1 MEKYKHAIETET
13 SEADSQIATSKA
25 MLEQKKVEVI

>member
-1 MEKYKHAIETET
+1 MDKYKHAIEAET
-13 SEADSQIATSKA
+13 DEVDSQITTSKA